1 MASPTRSSQTRQRCK
16 DAVRHS
22 YGPESF
28 AVNGLNQDAFM
39 LGLSRSTSDTDLV
52 SPDARSTLTIS
63 SSHYTIGQSEDLV
76 ITWDI
81 KEEVDA
87 GDWIGM
93 YLVDET
99 LSENFLDYKNRGI
112 NGSHKGQIVW
122 KIDSSSHFSDPET
135 QVCFRYYHGVTGALR
150 ATTPSVIIKKGS
162 APVLKPVVSPEVN
175 HGLGNRRLINF
186 NLSDLQAVGLK
197 KGMFFNPD
205 PYLKLSIQP
214 GKHSIFPSLPHHGQ
228 EKRSRVVCNTVN
240 PKWSTEASCLNFSP
254 MCCLHAVFKLLK
266 CLNDSI
272 SIHPC
277 PWPCLQNTSLK
288 LET

>member
-1 MASPTRSSQTRQRCK
+1 MSLQNLYQNRFLGLAAMASPTRSSQTRQRCK

-93 YLVDET
+93 YLVGKMSRA
-99 LSENFLDYKNRGI
+99 LSF
-112 NGSHKGQIVW
+112 
-122 KIDSSSHFSDPET
+122 
-135 QVCFRYYHGVTGALR
+135 
-150 ATTPSVIIKKGS
+150 
-162 APVLKPVVSPEVN
+162 
-175 HGLGNRRLINF
+175 
-186 NLSDLQAVGLK
+186 
-197 KGMFFNPD
+197 
-205 PYLKLSIQP
+205 
-214 GKHSIFPSLPHHGQ
+214 
-228 EKRSRVVCNTVN
+228 
-240 PKWSTEASCLNFSP
+240 
-254 MCCLHAVFKLLK
+254 
-266 CLNDSI
+266 
-272 SIHPC
+272 
-277 PWPCLQNTSLK
+277 
-288 LET
+288 